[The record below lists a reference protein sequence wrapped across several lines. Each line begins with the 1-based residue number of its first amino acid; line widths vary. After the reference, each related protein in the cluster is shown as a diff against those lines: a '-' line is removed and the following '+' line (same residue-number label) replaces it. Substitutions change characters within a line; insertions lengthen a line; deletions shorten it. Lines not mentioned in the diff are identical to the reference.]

1 MRSGCRRNPA
11 TRPWIGSD
19 VLVVVTSSRS
29 FEAARLPSC
38 VAATMAF
45 RFSMTAFPSWK
56 KRMLKVQFGGNS
68 RIALFNSFLREANL
82 LIIEP
87 EASHMKMI
95 CLAFSGSAKVEL
107 FHGRVAGAVVG

>member
-11 TRPWIGSD
+11 ASPWSGSD
-19 VLVVVTSSRS
+19 VLVVVASSRK
-29 FEAARLPSC
+29 FEAARLPSR
-38 VAATMAF
+38 VGATMAF
-45 RFSMTAFPSWK
+45 RFSTTAFPSWK
-56 KRMLKVQFGGNS
+56 KMMLKVQFGGNS
-68 RIALFNSFLREANL
+68 AIALFSSFLRELNL

-107 FHGRVAGAVVG
+107 LHGRVAGAVVG